1 MNICSLGKSQIA
13 DPIAVA
19 IWSLSMIWLALATG
33 AQHDYIYYLDQWDLV
48 LSGASPW
55 GTGNAYGPLH
65 NVLAYVRPFGPLAPK
80 MLIVLPFLVANGL
93 LLREIYA
100 LRDGRPLCGL
110 YLLIVPTNFLVI
122 SMAFTYGLNDG
133 LVAALVV
140 FALIARYRGYLI
152 IPGCFLG
159 FAVLLKFYPIILVPM
174 FALDA
179 GRFRLRLIF
188 AAAAITVAGMT
199 LAAVV
204 WGDAIFRPFTMA
216 AERGPTLLSIL
227 ASLSFFPF
235 LIGGQGV
242 LDFLLKTNLVFVAF
256 VGLLS
261 TLVSW
266 KLKIHWLEAAVLG
279 LLAVLLT
286 YKVGHQQFY
295 LPWLFLVAA
304 LPLAGTESSRR
315 LMWICVPQVLFLS
328 AFQWGYAYG
337 TDRYRSILGVVRQDV
352 GFLAFVLSVA
362 TIAAYFVFGHRGR
375 LRAFTR
381 S

>member
-1 MNICSLGKSQIA
+1 MNILSFGKSQIA
-13 DPIAVA
+13 GPIAVA

-48 LSGASPW
+48 LSGANPW
-55 GTGNAYGPLH
+55 GTENAYGPLH
-65 NVLAYVRPFGPLAPK
+65 NVLAYLRRFGPLAPK
-80 MLIVLPFLVANGL
+80 MLIILSFLVANGF
-93 LLREIYA
+93 LLREIFA
-100 LRDGRPLCGL
+100 LRDGRPLYGF

-140 FALIARYRGYLI
+140 FALIARYRGYFV

-159 FAVLLKFYPIILVPM
+159 LAVLLKFYPIILVPM

-179 GRFRLRLIF
+179 GRFRWRLIF
-188 AAAAITVAGMT
+188 AAAAITIAGMT
-199 LAAVV
+199 FAAVV

-242 LDFLLKTNLVFVAF
+242 LDFLLKANVVFVAF
-256 VGLLS
+256 VALLS
-261 TLVSW
+261 TLISW
-266 KLKIHWLEAAVLG
+266 KLRIHWLEASVLG

-328 AFQWGYAYG
+328 AFQKLLVSSSPHS
-337 TDRYRSILGVVRQDV
+337 DRSGLPMMEG
-352 GFLAFVLSVA
+352 A
-362 TIAAYFVFGHRGR
+362 IAADQPMW
-375 LRAFTR
+375 L